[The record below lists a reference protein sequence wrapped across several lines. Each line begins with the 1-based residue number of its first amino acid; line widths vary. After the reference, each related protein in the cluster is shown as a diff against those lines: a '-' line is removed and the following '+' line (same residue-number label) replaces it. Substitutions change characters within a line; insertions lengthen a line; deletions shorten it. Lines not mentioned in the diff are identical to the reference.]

1 MAKRLFILISIL
13 TVLYL
18 FFKDKEYKDTQI
30 VLGGSIPKTGIVN
43 EWGKSVL
50 IGANS
55 YFNYSNDN
63 NLIKNRKIKYITYD
77 DKYEPK
83 LTTRNTKKLL
93 YQDKAFA
100 LFGYVGTSPVKNILN
115 LLLEENIPFISPFTG
130 ASFLRKSQ
138 EKNFVNFR
146 ASYAQEI
153 ETIVKYLHYDRKITR
168 FAVFYQ
174 NDDFGE
180 EGYVSVIKSL
190 KKRELK
196 LIAEG
201 SYKRNTLSIGHAFN
215 EIKDAR
221 PQAIIMIGAN
231 KANTLFIK
239 KAKKNKNFKDTLF
252 CNVSFGDA
260 DAMVRELKNNTK
272 NLIFSEVVPNYLD
285 TSIPVVKQYHEIVK
299 KYYKDFKPS
308 FISLEAFLSAKLV
321 VTALKNIK
329 GTLTRNRFLKN
340 LEKLPKDTLK
350 GIPINLKNRQYLNKV
365 YLFKYTNNKFEEIKE

>member
-18 FFKDKEYKDTQI
+18 FFKDKEYRDTQI
-30 VLGGSIPKTGIVN
+30 VLGGSIPKTGIVK

-50 IGANS
+50 IGANA
-55 YFNYSNDN
+55 YFNYANEN
-63 NLIKNRKIKYITYD
+63 NLIPNRKIKYITYD

-83 LTTRNTKKLL
+83 LTANNTKKLL
-93 YQDKAFA
+93 YQDNAFA
-100 LFGYVGTSPVKNILN
+100 LFGYVGTSTVKNILN
-115 LLLEENIPFISPFTG
+115 LLLEDNIPFIAPFTG
-130 ASFLRKSQ
+130 ASFLRKSH
-138 EKNFVNFR
+138 ENNFINFR
-146 ASYAQEI
+146 ASYEQEI
-153 ETIVKYLHYDRKITR
+153 ESIIKYLHYSKKITR

-215 EIKDAR
+215 EIKDAS

-239 KAKKNKNFKDTLF
+239 KAKHNKNFKNTLF
-252 CNVSFGDA
+252 CNISFGDA
-260 DAMVRELKNNTK
+260 NAMIDELGENTN
-272 NLIFSEVVPNYLD
+272 NLIFSEVVPDYND
-285 TSIPVVKQYHEIVK
+285 TSIPIVKEYHEIVS
-299 KYYKDFKPS
+299 KYYKDFKPG
-308 FISLEAFLSAKLV
+308 FISLEAYLSAKII
-321 VTALKNIK
+321 VTGLKNVN
-329 GTLTRNRFLKN
+329 GSLTRRRFLKTM
-340 LEKLPKDTLK
+340 KFIPKDTLK
-350 GIPINLKNRQYLNKV
+350 GIPINLKNKQYLNNV
-365 YLFKYTNNKFEEIKE
+365 YLFTYKNNKFEEIKK